1 MRLQNESLNGRV
13 IPSMALLGA
22 LLLTGCVRGNVSDG
36 PSPVGLKPIDSP
48 LPGPGKD
55 PTPSPSPAPAPAP
68 APVPAPTPTPAPGPT
83 PTPAPVAVLPPLAP
97 VPVNLDDNH

>member
-1 MRLQNESLNGRV
+1 MHLQNESLNGRV
-13 IPSMALLGA
+13 ISSMALLGA

-48 LPGPGKD
+48 LPAPGKD
-55 PTPSPSPAPAPAP
+55 PTPTPAPSPVPAPSPGPAPAPAP
-68 APVPAPTPTPAPGPT
+68 TPT

-97 VPVNLDDNH
+97 VPVNL